1 VLSVAP
7 KVDSKTKGLNGF
19 KPAATESS
27 VAQGLM
33 SYTPSIAVATGISA
47 LRTCKAAGLTGSD
60 LARCVERATAL
71 DNVVAGPLPA
81 GTR

>member
-1 VLSVAP
+1 
-7 KVDSKTKGLNGF
+7 
-19 KPAATESS
+19 
-27 VAQGLM
+27 M